1 MTYIMLIIVSL
12 LLFERNDVYY
22 VNYSVVIIV

>member
-1 MTYIMLIIVSL
+1 MAYIMLTIVSV
-12 LLFERNDVYY
+12 LLFESYDVHY